1 MTLKMDERR
10 MGFGL
15 SLLLAAVTGVVSYAM
30 GALGWPP
37 AVHQQ
42 ISQLRDR
49 LPAAGSTE
57 SGLQVER
64 LEEVMRAIQGQYVE
78 EVDAETLNVGALRG
92 MVEALGDRYS
102 TYFTPDEYR
111 TFVQGFE
118 PTFSGIGVTVEISQK
133 TGLLTVVSP
142 IKGSPGA
149 RAGLRTGDA
158 IIQVDGRDI
167 TGMSLNEAVAL
178 IKGPKGTQVRLLV
191 RREGE
196 PEPLEFVITR
206 DTITVPV
213 LDSRMIDQAAGI
225 GYIQLF
231 EFSKKGAADQ
241 VKEAIADLRRQGM
254 TRLIFDVRH
263 NPGGLLDEVV
273 EIASFFLP
281 SGEPVVHIVER
292 GKEQRTLTAREA
304 EKWNQPLVVLIDGG
318 SASAS
323 EILAG
328 AVKDAGVGV
337 LIGEKTFGK
346 GSVQTFW
353 RLQDGSGIKLT
364 TAKYLTAGGHSID
377 GQGVEPDIPVAN
389 PDRIFPGEPGDP
401 QLEAAIRH
409 IREMKR

>member
-1 MTLKMDERR
+1 MDERR

-15 SLLLAAVTGVVSYAM
+15 SLLLAAVTGVITYTM
-30 GALGWPP
+30 GALGYPA

-42 ISQLRDR
+42 VSELRDL
-49 LPAAGSTE
+49 LPAAGSTTTE

-78 EVDAETLNVGALRG
+78 EVDPDTLTVGALRG

-102 TYFTPDEYR
+102 SYFTPDEYR
-111 TFVQGFE
+111 SFVQGFE

-178 IKGPKGTQVRLLV
+178 IKGPKDTQVRLLV
-191 RREGE
+191 KREGE

-213 LDSRMIDQAAGI
+213 LEYRMLDQEAGI
-225 GYIQLF
+225 GYIQLY

-241 VKEAIADLRRQGM
+241 VKEAIADLKRQGM
-254 TRLIFDVRH
+254 KRLIFDVRQ

-273 EIASFFLP
+273 EIASLFLP
-281 SGEPVVHIVER
+281 DGDPVVHIVER
-292 GKEQRTLTAREA
+292 GKEQRTLTARES
-304 EKWNQPLVVLIDGG
+304 EPWTMPLVVLIDGG

-328 AVKDAGVGV
+328 AVKDTGVGT

-364 TAKYLTAGGHSID
+364 TAKYLTAGGNSID
-377 GQGVEPDIPVAN
+377 GHGVEPDIVVTN

-401 QLEAAIRH
+401 QLEAAINH
-409 IREMKR
+409 IRQMQR

>member
-1 MTLKMDERR
+1 MDERR
-10 MGFGL
+10 TRFGL
-15 SLLLAAVTGVVSYAM
+15 SLLLVAVTGVVSYAL

-37 AVHQQ
+37 ALQESM
-42 ISQLRDR
+42 SQLRDR
-49 LPAAGSTE
+49 LPVAGSSP

-78 EVDAETLNVGALRG
+78 EVDVEALNVGALRG

-102 TYFTPDEYR
+102 TYFTPAEYSS
-111 TFVQGFE
+111 FVEGFE
-118 PTFSGIGVTVEISQK
+118 PTFSGIGVTVEISQQ

-149 RAGLRTGDA
+149 KAGLRTGDA

-191 RREGE
+191 KREGE

-213 LDSRMIDQAAGI
+213 LDYRMIDQEAGI

-231 EFSKKGAADQ
+231 EFSKKGAASQ
-241 VKEAIADLRRQGM
+241 VKEAIAELRSRGM
-254 TRLIFDVRH
+254 TRLIFDVRQ

-281 SGEPVVHIVER
+281 TGDPVVHIVER
-292 GKEQRTLTAREA
+292 AKEPRALTAKEA
-304 EKWNQPLVVLIDGG
+304 EKWTGPLVVLVDGG

-328 AVKDAGVGV
+328 AVKDAGVGT
-337 LIGEKTFGK
+337 LIGAKTFGK

-377 GQGVEPDIPVAN
+377 GQGVEPDIVVGN
-389 PDRIFPGEPGDP
+389 PNRIIPGEPGDP
-401 QLEAAIRH
+401 QLEAAVRH
-409 IREMKR
+409 IREMEP

>member
-1 MTLKMDERR
+1 MTLNMDERR
-10 MGFGL
+10 TRFGL
-15 SLLLAAVTGVVSYAM
+15 SLILVAVTAAISYAA

-37 AVHQQ
+37 ALGDAVSH
-42 ISQLRDR
+42 LKDR
-49 LPAAGSTE
+49 APAAGATE

-64 LEEVMRAIQGQYVE
+64 LKEVMRAIQGQYVE

-102 TYFTPDEYR
+102 TFFTPEEYR
-111 TFVQGFE
+111 SFVEGFE

-149 RAGLRTGDA
+149 KAGLRSGDA
-158 IIQVDGRDI
+158 IIQVDGKDI

-191 RREGE
+191 KREGE
-196 PEPLEFVITR
+196 PELLEFVITR

-213 LDSRMIDQAAGI
+213 LDYRMIDAEAGI
-225 GYIQLF
+225 GYIQLQ
-231 EFSKKGAADQ
+231 EFSKKGASGQ
-241 VKEAIADLRRQGM
+241 VKEALDDLRRQGM
-254 TRLIFDVRH
+254 KRLIFDVRQ

-273 EIASFFLP
+273 EIASFFVP
-281 SGEPVVHIVER
+281 TGEPVVHIVER
-292 GKEQRTLTAREA
+292 GKEPRAISAKQA
-304 EKWNQPLVVLIDGG
+304 EKWTGPLVVLIDGG

-328 AVKDAGVGV
+328 AVKDSGVGT

-364 TAKYLTAGGHSID
+364 TAKYLTAGGNSID
-377 GQGVEPDIPVAN
+377 GQGVEPDIVVPN
-389 PDRIFPGEPGDP
+389 PNRIIPGEPGDP
-401 QLEAAIRH
+401 QLEAAVRH
-409 IREMKR
+409 IRQMKP